1 MNFLP
6 TTSAIETAVKNASR
20 DAKNYSLIDTLAA
33 DGVWMVAHKS
43 GDKARQYIVNTNMN
57 SCTCEA
63 YLRSG
68 VCKHQKM
75 VDDEVEIR
83 FMETMQEDGE
93 YLLECSREH
102 LVGFAAEVMADT
114 WAGLGA

>member
-1 MNFLP
+1 MNIVP

-33 DGVWMVAHKS
+33 EGLWYVCHKS
-43 GDKARQYIVNTNMN
+43 GDKTRRYFVDANKKTCQ
-57 SCTCEA
+57 CEA
-63 YLRSG
+63 FARTG

-75 VDDEVEIR
+75 VDDEIEIR
-83 FMETMQEDGE
+83 AMETMQEDGE

-102 LVGFAAEVMADT
+102 LVGFTAEVLADT